1 MNWETIAEMRV
12 DLLSLA
18 GSAAILALYQFYMHY
33 QIRRDPSFTFGSVMT
48 YARAAWTQN
57 IMSSEPDVLPVQTF
71 RNSTM
76 VCVFLASTSV
86 MLIMGVLNMSGQAD
100 KLSATWQLW
109 SPTTS
114 AAIAPK
120 LFMFK
125 LILLLVDLFVA
136 FFSFAISLRFF
147 NHVGYMIN
155 VPAALRSQIVPPE
168 CVAQQLNRAGRA
180 YLVGMR
186 SYYFLVPLVLWLFSP
201 DLMLA
206 ASVVLVAVLYKVDRM
221 PQAEGYLEHQV
232 VGVRPPLNAPIPAR
246 EATAVGLKVAA

>member
-1 MNWETIAEMRV
+1 MNWQTLGAMRL

-18 GSAAILALYQFYMHY
+18 GSAAILALYHLYMAY
-33 QIRRDPSFTFGSVMT
+33 QIRRDPSYTFQSVMN

-57 IMSSEPDVLPVQTF
+57 IMSGGPDVLPVQTL

-76 VCVFLASTSV
+76 VSTFLASTSV
-86 MLIMGVLNMSGQAD
+86 LLIMGVLSLSGQGD
-100 KLSATWQLW
+100 KLSTTWHVW
-109 SPTTS
+109 STGD
-114 AAIAPK
+114 AIGPK
-120 LFMFK
+120 LWMFK

-155 VPAALRSQIVPPE
+155 VPVALRHQIIGPE
-168 CVAQQLNRAGRA
+168 SVAQQLNRAGRA

-186 SYYFLVPLVLWLFSP
+186 SYYFLVPLVLWLFGP

-206 ASVVLVAVLYKVDRM
+206 ASVVLVFVLYQVDRM
-221 PQAEGYLEHQV
+221 PKLEEHRLPAAV
-232 VGVRPPLNAPIPAR
+232 EARAPIATIHRTR
-246 EATAVGLKVAA
+246 EASPVSLKAA

>member
-1 MNWETIAEMRV
+1 MYWEMLSTMRV

-18 GSAAILALYQFYMHY
+18 ASAAILTLYHVYMHY
-33 QIRRDPSFTFGSVMT
+33 QIQRDPTYTFQSVMR
-48 YARAAWTQN
+48 YARAAWTRN
-57 IMSSEPDVLPVQTF
+57 IMSGPPEVMAVQTF

-76 VCVFLASTSV
+76 ASIFLASTAIL
-86 MLIMGVLNMSGQAD
+86 LIMGVLNMTTQAD
-100 KLSATWQLW
+100 KLSTTWHVW
-109 SPTTS
+109 STGE
-114 AAIAPK
+114 AIAPS
-120 LFMFK
+120 LWMFK
-125 LILLLVDLFVA
+125 LILLLIDLFVA

-155 VPAALRSQIVPPE
+155 VPAALRSRLLPPE

-206 ASVVLVAVLYKVDRM
+206 ASVVLVTVLYKVDRM

-232 VGVRPPLNAPIPAR
+232 AEIRSPLPNVGPS
-246 EATAVGLKVAA
+246 EATVGLKAAA

>member
-1 MNWETIAEMRV
+1 MNWDTIAAMRV

-18 GSAAILALYQFYMHY
+18 GSAAILALYQLYMHF
-33 QIRRDPSFTFGSVMT
+33 QIQRDPSYTFGSVMT
-48 YARAAWTQN
+48 YARAAWTEN
-57 IMSSEPDVLPVQTF
+57 IMSGEPDVLPVQTF

-155 VPAALRSQIVPPE
+155 VPAALRSRIVPPE
-168 CVAQQLNRAGRA
+168 SVAQQLNRAGRA

-206 ASVVLVAVLYKVDRM
+206 ASVVLVLVLYKVDRM
-221 PQAEGYLEHQV
+221 PRAEGYLVPQV
-232 VGVRPPLNAPIPAR
+232 SESRAPVAMQPR
-246 EATAVGLKVAA
+246 EATAVGLKAAA

>member
-1 MNWETIAEMRV
+1 MNWETIAAMRV

-18 GSAAILALYQFYMHY
+18 VSAAILVLYQVFMAH
-33 QIRRDPSFTFGSVMT
+33 QIRRDPSYTFGSVMT
-48 YARAAWTQN
+48 YARAAWTQS
-57 IMSSEPDVLPVQTF
+57 IMKRGPDVLAVQTF

-76 VCVFLASTSV
+76 VSTFLASTSV
-86 MLIMGVLNMSGQAD
+86 LLIMGVLNMSGQAD
-100 KLSATWQLW
+100 KLSTTWHIWSGDATV
-109 SPTTS
+109 
-114 AAIAPK
+114 APK

-155 VPAALRSQIVPPE
+155 VPAELRHQVFGPE
-168 CVAQQLNRAGRA
+168 SVAQQLNRAGRA

-186 SYYFLVPLVLWLFSP
+186 SYYFLVPLVLWLFGP

-206 ASVVLVAVLYKVDRM
+206 ASVVLVFVLYRVDRM
-221 PQAEGYLEHQV
+221 PKAEEHRLLE
-232 VGVRPPLNAPIPAR
+232 PAQDHPQMATR
-246 EATAVGLKVAA
+246 RAAEATGLGLKAAA

>member
-1 MNWETIAEMRV
+1 MNWETIVAMRG
-12 DLLSLA
+12 DLVPLA
-18 GSAAILALYQFYMHY
+18 ISAAILALYQVYMHY
-33 QIRRDPSFTFGSVMT
+33 QIRRDPSYTFGSIMT
-48 YARAAWTQN
+48 YARAAWTQSL
-57 IMSSEPDVLPVQTF
+57 MKRGPDVLAVQTF

-76 VCVFLASTSV
+76 VSTFLASTSV
-86 MLIMGVLNMSGQAD
+86 LLIMGVLNMSGQAD
-100 KLSATWQLW
+100 KLSTTWHLW
-109 SPTTS
+109 NSDG
-114 AAIAPK
+114 AAVAPK

-155 VPAALRSQIVPPE
+155 VPAELRRDVFGPE
-168 CVAQQLNRAGRA
+168 SVAQQLNRAGRA

-206 ASVVLVAVLYKVDRM
+206 ASVVLVFVLYRVDRM
-221 PQAEGYLEHQV
+221 PRAEGDLVPQV
-232 VGVRPPLNAPIPAR
+232 TEARTAIALHGR
-246 EATAVGLKVAA
+246 EATAVGLKAAA